1 MIVMMYFVVV
11 VVVVVFDVQYLN
23 SFSSSSSPLSFF
35 SSFIMNENTN
45 TFCILSNSLLI
56 GDALNEGTA
65 MPVQSAVFDDW
76 LLDTVCSSKK
86 WVGRYDGNLQV
97 YYLYC
102 FKEGFEE
109 EC

>member
-1 MIVMMYFVVV
+1 MLYF
-11 VVVVVFDVQYLN
+11 VVVVVFDVQYMN
-23 SFSSSSSPLSFF
+23 SFFLLLLLLLYLFF
-35 SSFIMNENTN
+35 STFIMNENTN

-102 FKEGFEE
+102 YL
-109 EC
+109 

>member
-1 MIVMMYFVVV
+1 MYF

>member
-1 MIVMMYFVVV
+1 
-11 VVVVVFDVQYLN
+11 
-23 SFSSSSSPLSFF
+23 
-35 SSFIMNENTN
+35 MNENTN
-45 TFCILSNSLLI
+45 TFRILSNSLLI

-65 MPVQSAVFDDW
+65 MPVQSAVFDNW

-109 EC
+109 DC